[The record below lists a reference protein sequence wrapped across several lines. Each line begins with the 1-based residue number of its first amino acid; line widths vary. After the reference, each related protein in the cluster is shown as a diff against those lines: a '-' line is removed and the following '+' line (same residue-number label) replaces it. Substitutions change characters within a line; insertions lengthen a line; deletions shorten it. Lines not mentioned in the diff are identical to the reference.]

1 MKSPV
6 CILKSWH
13 CDHDHDC
20 DDGSDEVNCSECLS
34 ISPLVFPIGKI
45 KGMKSFIITVNVV

>member
-1 MKSPV
+1 VKSPV